1 MFYVSQRIFKNRTL
15 QICRNMIILIFNIL
29 GKKLYCEFLPNSD
42 IATKPLEVSGEAASS
57 TYLSNILIS
66 INQGFN
72 Q

>member
-1 MFYVSQRIFKNRTL
+1 
-15 QICRNMIILIFNIL
+15 MIILIFNIL
-29 GKKLYCEFLPNSD
+29 GKKLYCEFLPNFD